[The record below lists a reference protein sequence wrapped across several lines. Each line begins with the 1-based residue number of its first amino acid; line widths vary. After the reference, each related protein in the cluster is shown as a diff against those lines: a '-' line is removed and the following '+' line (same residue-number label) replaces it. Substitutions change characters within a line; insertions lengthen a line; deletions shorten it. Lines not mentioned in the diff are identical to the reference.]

1 MSISLRPSFKKAT
14 LFALIISAPTCAMAY
29 NTLFN
34 GYYGGVMGGIM
45 QTDTQISADSSAEFN
60 TFFST
65 DKTIAMAQRNVN
77 VFKYTGTGAI
87 YLGYGHFIPN
97 SCFYLA
103 GEIFGNWAARNNALR
118 NAAYQANLGGS
129 IFEQYYVSLTGLTSS
144 KLRRS
149 EFGIDIRPGFM
160 MDTNTLLYGRIGL
173 AFNKLTT
180 TNTNDFA
187 FTGLAPLLPAL
198 TTSHSYLNQSK
209 TKNKTALRLGLGLE
223 YHVADNLSV
232 TADYIYTYYGKV
244 NTSAVG
250 DTTFNNG
257 EDFDTFITNFVEDG
271 AVAHSSTRMYTQT
284 AMLGLKYYFYPT
296 C

>member
-1 MSISLRPSFKKAT
+1 MLIPSSPSLKKAT
-14 LFALIISAPTCAMAY
+14 LLAVIISSPTCAMAY
-29 NTLFN
+29 TTLFN

-45 QTDTQISADSSAEFN
+45 QTDTQISASSSAAYN
-60 TFFST
+60 TFFFT
-65 DKTIAMAQRNVN
+65 DKELALAQSNVN
-77 VFKYTGTGAI
+77 VFKYSGAGAI

-103 GEIFGNWAARNNALR
+103 GEIFGNWAVRNNALR
-118 NAAYQANLGGS
+118 NHAYHSDLDVFFGDNHH
-129 IFEQYYVSLTGLTSS
+129 ESLTNLTST
-144 KLRRS
+144 KLRNS

-180 TNTNDFA
+180 KNTNDFA
-187 FTGLAPLLPAL
+187 YTGLLPVFPPL
-198 TTSHSYLNQSK
+198 TTSHSFLNQSK
-209 TKNKTALRLGLGLE
+209 TKNKTALRLGIGLE
-223 YHVADNLSV
+223 YHVAENLSV

-257 EDFDTFITNFVEDG
+257 EDFDRAIPNFVKDG
-271 AVAHSSTRMYTQT
+271 STTQSSSRMYTQT